1 MSITGGTASFSSLEV
16 KSGATEPLIVR
27 TLPSGNGYIRFRDS
41 SETPIGYVGF
51 ASGTTQNLAIASNLG
66 NNNIMFNTTGSVSV
80 KAGGANYAFQTNG
93 NATAPGTWTSNS
105 DLRIKNNI
113 ARIPDP
119 LVKMKALRGCTWDRK
134 DGMGPGIGFI
144 AQEVQS
150 VFPDAVYENGS
161 RELDDGT
168 VIDNVLSVDVS
179 GVAAALHHESILA
192 LMEEVEK
199 LKEELVSLRLISG

>member
-1 MSITGGTASFSSLEV
+1 
-16 KSGATEPLIVR
+16 
-27 TLPSGNGYIRFRDS
+27 
-41 SETPIGYVGF
+41 
-51 ASGTTQNLAIASNLG
+51 
-66 NNNIMFNTTGSVSV
+66 
-80 KAGGANYAFQTNG
+80 
-93 NATAPGTWTSNS
+93 
-105 DLRIKNNI
+105 
-113 ARIPDP
+113 
-119 LVKMKALRGCTWDRK
+119 MKALRGCTWDRK

-150 VFPDAVYENGS
+150 VFPDAVYESGS